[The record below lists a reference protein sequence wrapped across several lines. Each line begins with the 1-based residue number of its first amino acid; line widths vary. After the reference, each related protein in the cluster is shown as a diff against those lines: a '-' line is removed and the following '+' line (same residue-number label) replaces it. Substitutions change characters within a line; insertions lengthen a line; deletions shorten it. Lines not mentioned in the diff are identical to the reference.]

1 MPAPGKHMTVSRAA
15 AKADPMVRKGKPMAK
30 KVLRILGLGAHP
42 DDMEWHC
49 GGTLARYARAG
60 HKVFICHVSN
70 GDKGSFRYSSA
81 ELARVRRKEAVA
93 AARVVGAESLTCDL
107 PDGEVVLNVE
117 NERRVTEAIRRARPD
132 VVIATDPNDYHGDHR
147 AVGEMAIHST
157 FMATCPL
164 YKTASRHLAKVPI
177 LYFCDTS
184 SGVNFQPTEYVDI
197 TDFLAI
203 KVRMMVAH
211 KSQLAWIGQRHKSEV
226 QQHVAEEFKATARFR
241 GMQCGVKY
249 AEAFRICPTAGR
261 ATTCR
266 VLP

>member
-1 MPAPGKHMTVSRAA
+1 MARA
-15 AKADPMVRKGKPMAK
+15 KK

-49 GGTLARYARAG
+49 GGTLARYAAEG

-70 GDKGSFRYSSA
+70 GNKGSFRYTSD
-81 ELARVRRKEAVA
+81 ELARVRRREAVA
-93 AARVVGAESLTCDL
+93 AARVIGAESLTCDV

-117 NERRVTEAIRRARPD
+117 NERRITDAIRRARPD
-132 VVIATDPNDYHGDHR
+132 VVISVDPNDYHGDHR
-147 AVGEMAIHST
+147 AVGEMAIHCT

-164 YKTASRHLAKVPI
+164 YKTPTRHLSRVPL

-184 SGVNFQPTEYVDI
+184 SGLNFQPTEYVDI
-197 TDFLAI
+197 TDFLDV
-203 KVRMMVAH
+203 KVRMMMAH
-211 KSQLAWIGQRHKSEV
+211 KSQLEWIAARHGAEIK
-226 QQHVAEEFKATARFR
+226 QHVAEEFKAVARFR

-249 AEAFRICPTAGR
+249 AEAFRVCPTAAR
-261 ATTCR
+261 ITTYR

>member
-1 MPAPGKHMTVSRAA
+1 
-15 AKADPMVRKGKPMAK
+15 MAK
-30 KVLRILGLGAHP
+30 KVIRVLGLGAHP

-60 HKVFICHVSN
+60 HKVAICHVSN
-70 GDKGSFRYSSA
+70 GNKGSFRYTSE
-81 ELARVRRKEAVA
+81 ELARVRRRESIA
-93 AARVVGAESLTCDL
+93 AARVIGAESLTCDV

-117 NERRVTEAIRRARPD
+117 NEQRITEAIRQARPD
-132 VVIATDPNDYHGDHR
+132 VVLAVDPQDYHGDHR
-147 AVGEMAIHST
+147 AVGEMAIHCT

-164 YKTASRHLAKVPI
+164 YETATRHMDKVPT

-197 TDFLAI
+197 TEFLDV

-211 KSQLAWIGQRHKSEV
+211 KSQLEWIGQRHKAEV
-226 QQHVAEEFKATARFR
+226 QDHVAEEFRATARFR

-249 AEAFRICPTAGR
+249 AEAYRICPTAGR
-261 ATTCR
+261 AVTWR